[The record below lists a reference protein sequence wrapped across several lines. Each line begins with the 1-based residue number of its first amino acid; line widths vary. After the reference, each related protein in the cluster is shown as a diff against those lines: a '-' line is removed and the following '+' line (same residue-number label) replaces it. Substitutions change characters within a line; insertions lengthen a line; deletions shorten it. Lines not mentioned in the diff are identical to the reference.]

1 MVTIYFFL
9 IFYRLSIMV
18 FSTSFFYLLHSSFR
32 LIVCFRSFH
41 LLYYVSL
48 PSMKQAILKLKL
60 SAVRDYSQCY
70 SYSTIS
76 ILRTSYIYIRKY
88 YFGIQFTYY
97 IVGLLDSLCVK
108 SRYKDEQIN
117 YPAWPIVTCI
127 SRVNA
132 VTVVC
137 IRKLH
142 FSMSKCVVLQL
153 PSATGSSLDK
163 SFFSVLQLRNFLTG
177 VPSFFKLVFFSRVC
191 GH

>member
-1 MVTIYFFL
+1 
-9 IFYRLSIMV
+9 MV

-70 SYSTIS
+70 SYFTIS

-163 SFFSVLQLRNFLTG
+163 SFFF
-177 VPSFFKLVFFSRVC
+177 SFTITEFFNRSSEFFQVGFFSRVC